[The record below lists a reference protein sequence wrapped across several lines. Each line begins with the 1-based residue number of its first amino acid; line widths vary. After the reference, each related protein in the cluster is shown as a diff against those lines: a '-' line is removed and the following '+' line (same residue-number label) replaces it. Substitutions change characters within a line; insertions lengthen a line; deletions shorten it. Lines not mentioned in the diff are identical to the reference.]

1 MTEPIL
7 LTPDSPLLGSLNF
20 KPYRYVTIRRVKQF
34 LPTSDEPQTLEVMTP
49 WGAPL
54 TAKNG
59 DMLLSEIGTPN
70 DVWPVDKEIFD
81 ETYIITEPGYCIKA
95 ATTLLVPMKDVT
107 NGNEDDFVM
116 VETLEGTQTVK
127 AGDFYLA
134 KGVKGEIWP
143 LPNEKVDTVMK
154 PVE

>member
-7 LTPDSPLLGSLNF
+7 LTSDSPLLGNLNF
-20 KPYRYVTIRRVKQF
+20 KPYRYITIRCVKQF
-34 LPTSDEPQTLEVMTP
+34 LPTPDEPQTKEVKTP

-54 TAKNG
+54 TVKSG

-81 ETYIITEPGYCIKA
+81 ATYIITEPGYCIKS

-107 NGNEDDFVM
+107 NGNEDGFVT